1 LFQIEPH
8 TGSQM
13 RRKHMN
19 RSWTKAAPVALAVAV
34 AFGTGLRPAGAEDT
48 AKIIA
53 EAAKTPDSSFCGT
66 KKMTLGV
73 HDGFGVN
80 GWSRAS
86 MAAVRS
92 EAAKCANV
100 KQVIRIG
107 QGDLQRS
114 ISDVNGL
121 VSEGVDA
128 LAIIPDWGKSQL
140 PSLRA
145 ATDAGVK
152 VVPWAAD
159 PAGNDRDYVAYLDWD
174 EQYAG
179 AAWAE
184 WVAKA
189 LHGEGNVVFLGGP
202 AGNPV
207 SAHEL
212 AGVVETFKKYPK
224 IKLLTGDK
232 EWPVTNWDS
241 AMIQQ
246 QMTALLG
253 KYPKI
258 DAVINDSDGFAA
270 LGVVRAYQAADKPLV
285 PLASLEANGL
295 ACEYLKL
302 KDKNPNFQIGTI
314 SSRNW
319 IGRIAAR
326 KAIAAAQGIPNS
338 EPTRFNLGIFEDSLG
353 GRAPICDPAA
363 GPDTFNSNHLSGE
376 ELAKYGKPE

>member
-1 LFQIEPH
+1 
-8 TGSQM
+8 
-13 RRKHMN
+13 MN
-19 RSWTKAAPVALAVAV
+19 RSWTMGAPLALAIAV
-34 AFGTGLRPAGAEDT
+34 TFGSGLLPARAEDT

-53 EAAKTPDSSFCGT
+53 ESAKTADSSFCGT
-66 KKMTLGV
+66 KKITLGV

-159 PAGNDRDYVAYLDWD
+159 PAGNDKDYVAYLDWD

-353 GRAPICDPAA
+353 GRTPICDPAA
-363 GPDTFNSNHLSGE
+363 GPDTFNSNQLSAA

>member
-1 LFQIEPH
+1 MFKEE
-8 TGSQM
+8 
-13 RRKHMN
+13 HMTI
-19 RSWTKAAPVALAVAV
+19 SWKSAAPLAVAAAV
-34 AFGTGLRPAGAEDT
+34 AFGGGLVPATAADDA

-53 EAAKTPDSSFCGT
+53 DAAKTTDTSFCGT
-66 KKMTLGV
+66 KKITLGV

-80 GWSRAS
+80 GWSRSS

-92 EAAKCANV
+92 EAAKCPNV
-100 KQVIRIG
+100 KQVVRIG

-121 VSEGVDA
+121 VSEGIDA

-159 PAGNDRDYVAYLDWD
+159 PAGTDKDYVAYLDWD
-174 EQYAG
+174 EHFAG

-212 AGVVETFKKYPK
+212 SGVVETFKKYPK

-232 EWPVTNWDS
+232 DWPVTNWDS

-246 QMTALLG
+246 QVTALLG

-285 PLASLEANGL
+285 PLGSLEANGL

-326 KAIAAAQGIPNS
+326 KAIAAAEGLANA
-338 EPTRFNLGIFEDSLG
+338 EPTRFDLGIFEDSLG
-353 GRAPICDPAA
+353 GRAPICDPSA
-363 GPDTFNSNHLSGE
+363 GPDTFNSNKLTSE
-376 ELAKYGKPE
+376 ELAKYGKTE

>member
-1 LFQIEPH
+1 MIV
-8 TGSQM
+8 
-13 RRKHMN
+13 
-19 RSWTKAAPVALAVAV
+19 SWQKAAPLAAAAVVV
-34 AFGTGLRPAGAEDT
+34 AFAVGVVPPANAQDA

-53 EAAKTPDSSFCGT
+53 DAAKTDDTSFCGT
-66 KKMTLGV
+66 KKMTLGI

-107 QGDLQRS
+107 QGDLQKS

-121 VSEGVDA
+121 VSEGIDA

-159 PAGNDRDYVAYLDWD
+159 PGGENGKDYVAYLDWD
-174 EQYAG
+174 EHYAG

-212 AGVVETFKKYPK
+212 AGVVDTFKKYPK

-246 QMTALLG
+246 QVTALLG
-253 KYPKI
+253 KYSRI

-270 LGVVRAYQAADKPLV
+270 LGVIRAYQAANKPLV
-285 PLASLEANGL
+285 PLGSLEANGL

-302 KDKNPNFQIGTI
+302 KDQNKNFQIGTI
-314 SSRNW
+314 SGRNW

-326 KAIAAAQGIPNS
+326 KAIAAAQGIANN
-338 EPTRFNLGIFEDSLG
+338 EPTRFNLGIFESSLG
-353 GRAPICDPAA
+353 DGRAPICDPAE
-363 GPDTFNSNHLSGE
+363 GPDTFNSNKITPE
-376 ELAKYGKPE
+376 QLAKYGKTE

>member
-1 LFQIEPH
+1 MSLLF
-8 TGSQM
+8 G
-13 RRKHMN
+13 
-19 RSWTKAAPVALAVAV
+19 KAAPLAATALVALALGSAP
-34 AFGTGLRPAGAEDT
+34 PAAAQNAD
-48 AKIIA
+48 AIIA
-53 EAAKTPDSSFCGT
+53 AAAKTDDNSFCGT
-66 KKMTLGV
+66 KKITLGI

-86 MAAVRS
+86 MTAVRS
-92 EAAKCANV
+92 EAAKCQNV
-100 KQVIRIG
+100 KQVVRIG
-107 QGDLQRS
+107 QGDLQKS

-121 VSEGVDA
+121 VSEGIDA

-159 PAGNDRDYVAYLDWD
+159 PGGVADKDYVAYLDWD
-174 EQYAG
+174 EHYAG
-179 AAWAE
+179 VAWAE

-212 AGVVETFKKYPK
+212 AGVVDTFKKYPK
-224 IKLLTGDK
+224 IKLLTGDR

-241 AMIQQ
+241 ALIQQ
-246 QMTALLG
+246 QVTALLG
-253 KYPKI
+253 KFPKI

-270 LGVVRAYQAADKPLV
+270 IGVIRAYQAANKPLV
-285 PLASLEANGL
+285 PLGSLEANGL

-302 KDKNPNFQIGTI
+302 KEKNPNFQIGTI
-314 SSRNW
+314 SGRNW

-326 KAIAAAQGIPNS
+326 KAIATAQGIPNN
-338 EPTRFNLGIFEDSLG
+338 EPTRFNLGIFESTLG
-353 GRAPICDPAA
+353 DGQAPICNPAE
-363 GPDTFNSNHLSGE
+363 GPDTFNSNKLTPE
-376 ELAKYGKPE
+376 QLATYGKTE

>member
-1 LFQIEPH
+1 
-8 TGSQM
+8 
-13 RRKHMN
+13 
-19 RSWTKAAPVALAVAV
+19 
-34 AFGTGLRPAGAEDT
+34 
-48 AKIIA
+48 
-53 EAAKTPDSSFCGT
+53 
-66 KKMTLGV
+66 
-73 HDGFGVN
+73 
-80 GWSRAS
+80 
-86 MAAVRS
+86 
-92 EAAKCANV
+92 
-100 KQVIRIG
+100 
-107 QGDLQRS
+107 
-114 ISDVNGL
+114 
-121 VSEGVDA
+121 
-128 LAIIPDWGKSQL
+128 
-140 PSLRA
+140 
-145 ATDAGVK
+145 
-152 VVPWAAD
+152 VPWAAD
-159 PAGNDRDYVAYLDWD
+159 PAGNDKDYVAYLDWD
-174 EQYAG
+174 EHYAG

-212 AGVVETFKKYPK
+212 AGVVDTFKKYPK

-285 PLASLEANGL
+285 PLGSLEANGL

-302 KDKNPNFQIGTI
+302 KDKNPHFQIGTI
-314 SSRNW
+314 SGRNW

-326 KAIAAAQGIPNS
+326 KAIAAAQGIPNN

-353 GRAPICDPAA
+353 GRASICDTAA
-363 GPDTFNSNHLSGE
+363 GPDTFNSNQLTAE

>member
-1 LFQIEPH
+1 MH
-8 TGSQM
+8 
-13 RRKHMN
+13 
-19 RSWTKAAPVALAVAV
+19 RSWNTAAPLALAVAV
-34 AFGTGLRPAGAEDT
+34 TFGAGLPPAAAADDG

-53 EAAKTPDSSFCGT
+53 EAAKTPDSSFCGN
-66 KKMTLGV
+66 KKITLGI

-100 KQVIRIG
+100 KQVVRIG

-159 PAGNDRDYVAYLDWD
+159 PAGNDKDYVAYLDWD
-174 EQYAG
+174 EHYAG

-212 AGVVETFKKYPK
+212 AGVVDTFKKYPK

-253 KYPKI
+253 KFPKI

-285 PLASLEANGL
+285 PLGSLEANGL

-314 SSRNW
+314 SGRNW

-326 KAIAAAQGIPNS
+326 KAIAAAQGIPNN
-338 EPTRFNLGIFEDSLG
+338 EPTRFDLGIFEDSLG

-363 GPDTFNSNHLSGE
+363 GPDTFNSNRLTTE

>member
-1 LFQIEPH
+1 M
-8 TGSQM
+8 SM
-13 RRKHMN
+13 
-19 RSWTKAAPVALAVAV
+19 SWKKMAPLAGATLIALAA
-34 AFGTGLRPAGAEDT
+34 GLVPAAAAED
-48 AKIIA
+48 AAQEIA
-53 EAAKTPDSSFCGT
+53 NAGMTKDNSFCGT
-66 KKMTLGV
+66 KKITLGI

-100 KQVIRIG
+100 KQVVRIG
-107 QGDLQRS
+107 QGDLQKS
-114 ISDVNGL
+114 ISDITGM
-121 VSEGVDA
+121 VSEGIDA

-159 PAGNDRDYVAYLDWD
+159 PSGADKDYVVYLDWD
-174 EQYAG
+174 EHYAG
-179 AAWAE
+179 VAWAE

-189 LHGEGNVVFLGGP
+189 LHEEGNVVFLGGP

-212 AGVVETFKKYPK
+212 SGVVDTFKKYPK
-224 IKLLTGDK
+224 MKLLTGDK
-232 EWPVTNWDS
+232 DWPVTNWDS
-241 AMIQQ
+241 ALIQQ
-246 QMTALLG
+246 QVTALLG
-253 KYPKI
+253 KFPKI

-270 LGVVRAYQAADKPLV
+270 LGVVRAYLAANKPLV
-285 PLASLEANGL
+285 PVGSLEANGL

-314 SSRNW
+314 SGRNW

-326 KAIAAAQGIPNS
+326 KAIAAAEGVPND
-338 EPTRFNLGIFEDSLG
+338 EPTRFDLGIFESSLPG
-353 GRAPICDPAA
+353 GRTPTCDQNE
-363 GPDTFNSNHLSGE
+363 GPDTFNSNKLTPE
-376 ELAKYGKPE
+376 QLATYGKPE

>member
-1 LFQIEPH
+1 
-8 TGSQM
+8 
-13 RRKHMN
+13 MN
-19 RSWTKAAPVALAVAV
+19 ISWKSTAPLAVAAAV
-34 AFGTGLRPAGAEDT
+34 ALGGGLMPAAAADD
-48 AKIIA
+48 AAAIIA
-53 EAAKTPDSSFCGT
+53 NAAKTADTSFCGT
-66 KKMTLGV
+66 KKITLGI

-92 EAAKCANV
+92 EAAKCPNV
-100 KQVIRIG
+100 KQVVRIG
-107 QGDLQRS
+107 QGDLQKS
-114 ISDVNGL
+114 ISDVNGM
-121 VSEGVDA
+121 VSEGIDA

-159 PAGNDRDYVAYLDWD
+159 PAGTAGKDYVAYLDWD
-174 EQYAG
+174 EHFAG

-184 WVAKA
+184 WVAKV

-212 AGVVETFKKYPK
+212 SGIVDTFKKYPK

-232 EWPVTNWDS
+232 DWPVTNWDS

-246 QMTALLG
+246 QVTALLG

-285 PLASLEANGL
+285 PLGSLEANGL

-302 KDKNPNFQIGTI
+302 KAKNPNFQIGTI
-314 SSRNW
+314 SGRNW

-326 KAIAAAQGIPNS
+326 KAIAAAEGLSNT
-338 EPTRFNLGIFEDSLG
+338 EPTRFDLGIFEDSAG
-353 GRAPICDPAA
+353 GRAPICDQSA
-363 GPDTFNSNHLSGE
+363 GPDTFNSNKLTAE
-376 ELAKYGKPE
+376 ELAKYGKTE

>member
-1 LFQIEPH
+1 MS
-8 TGSQM
+8 T
-13 RRKHMN
+13 
-19 RSWTKAAPVALAVAV
+19 SWTMAAPLALAVAV
-34 AFGTGLRPAGAEDT
+34 TSGAGLRPAIAEET
-48 AKIIA
+48 AKVIA
-53 EAAKTPDSSFCGT
+53 ESAKTADSSFCGT

-159 PAGNDRDYVAYLDWD
+159 PAGNDKDYVAYLDWN

-246 QMTALLG
+246 QVTALLG

-326 KAIAAAQGIPNS
+326 KAIAAAQGIPNA

-363 GPDTFNSNHLSGE
+363 GPDTFNSNQLSGE

>member
-1 LFQIEPH
+1 MH
-8 TGSQM
+8 
-13 RRKHMN
+13 
-19 RSWTKAAPVALAVAV
+19 RSWNTAAPLALAVAV
-34 AFGTGLRPAGAEDT
+34 TFGAGLLPAAAADDA

-53 EAAKTPDSSFCGT
+53 EAAKTPDSSFCGN
-66 KKMTLGV
+66 KKITLGI

-100 KQVIRIG
+100 KQVVRIG

-159 PAGNDRDYVAYLDWD
+159 PAGNDKDYVAYLDWD
-174 EQYAG
+174 EHYAG

-207 SAHEL
+207 GAHEL
-212 AGVVETFKKYPK
+212 AGVVDTFKKYPK

-246 QMTALLG
+246 QMTA
-253 KYPKI
+253 PP
-258 DAVINDSDGFAA
+258 
-270 LGVVRAYQAADKPLV
+270 R
-285 PLASLEANGL
+285 
-295 ACEYLKL
+295 
-302 KDKNPNFQIGTI
+302 
-314 SSRNW
+314 
-319 IGRIAAR
+319 
-326 KAIAAAQGIPNS
+326 
-338 EPTRFNLGIFEDSLG
+338 
-353 GRAPICDPAA
+353 
-363 GPDTFNSNHLSGE
+363 
-376 ELAKYGKPE
+376 

>member
-1 LFQIEPH
+1 
-8 TGSQM
+8 
-13 RRKHMN
+13 
-19 RSWTKAAPVALAVAV
+19 
-34 AFGTGLRPAGAEDT
+34 
-48 AKIIA
+48 
-53 EAAKTPDSSFCGT
+53 
-66 KKMTLGV
+66 
-73 HDGFGVN
+73 
-80 GWSRAS
+80 
-86 MAAVRS
+86 
-92 EAAKCANV
+92 
-100 KQVIRIG
+100 
-107 QGDLQRS
+107 
-114 ISDVNGL
+114 
-121 VSEGVDA
+121 
-128 LAIIPDWGKSQL
+128 
-140 PSLRA
+140 
-145 ATDAGVK
+145 VK

-159 PAGNDRDYVAYLDWD
+159 PAGNDKDYVAYLDWD
-174 EQYAG
+174 EHYAG

-212 AGVVETFKKYPK
+212 AGVVDTFKKYPK

-285 PLASLEANGL
+285 PLGSLEANGL

-314 SSRNW
+314 SGRNW

-326 KAIAAAQGIPNS
+326 KAIAAAQGIPNN

-353 GRAPICDPAA
+353 GRAPICDAAA
-363 GPDTFNSNHLSGE
+363 GPDTFNSNQLTAD